1 MCKDMYVRVD
11 GWALTPMGEWVC
23 FGNADEW
30 MDGWL
35 DWIGGYMDGKLYLW
49 IGYIRCTGRYS
60 CNVDD

>member
-1 MCKDMYVRVD
+1 
-11 GWALTPMGEWVC
+11 MGEWVC

-49 IGYIRCTGRYS
+49 IGYITRTGRYS